1 MSLSYDF
8 SGQTALV
15 PGAATGM
22 GRAAA
27 LLYAEAGASVALLDV
42 NVDEVS
48 ALAEE
53 LKAGGG
59 DALALQCD
67 VRDEAQVAE
76 AVQQTVARWGK
87 LDMAYNNAGV
97 QAPPI
102 EMHEQSAEAYD
113 RVMDINLR
121 GIWASTKHEVVQM
134 RKQGHGSIVNCASIG
149 GLIGGQ
155 LLGAYHASKHG
166 VIGLTKS
173 AALENAAHGIRI
185 NAVCPGTIDTPMVAE
200 MKNNQPENIERLMQ
214 RQVIGRLG
222 RPEEVAAAVIWL
234 SSTAAS
240 FCVGSVLAV
249 DGGFTAH

>member
-15 PGAATGM
+15 TGAATGM

-87 LDMAYNNAGV
+87 LDMAYNNA
-97 QAPPI
+97 QRH
-102 EMHEQSAEAYD
+102 M
-113 RVMDINLR
+113 
-121 GIWASTKHEVVQM
+121 
-134 RKQGHGSIVNCASIG
+134 
-149 GLIGGQ
+149 
-155 LLGAYHASKHG
+155 
-166 VIGLTKS
+166 IGLWIS
-173 AALENAAHGIRI
+173 IC
-185 NAVCPGTIDTPMVAE
+185 AVSGP
-200 MKNNQPENIERLMQ
+200 QPSMRLYRCANRGMA
-214 RQVIGRLG
+214 RL
-222 RPEEVAAAVIWL
+222 
-234 SSTAAS
+234 
-240 FCVGSVLAV
+240 
-249 DGGFTAH
+249 